1 MPLPRFIPAL
11 CLLSAFGLLL
21 LSGCTTGVRPEA
33 PVLDR
38 SLQEQV
44 RTYEQDGDHRAAA
57 ELYLQEAGEAKS
69 PRREDLLLLAAT
81 SLIRAGD
88 TARAIEVL
96 DRLKEPEL
104 TERQRQ
110 HYAVNRAQLAI
121 DDRHPGRALELLAV
135 VPASGPHV
143 IDYRRLRAEALDM
156 QGNHFAA
163 ARERV
168 ALDSLLSGDPE
179 AQLKNQSGIWQSL
192 NALSD
197 TELQQLRTAPPP
209 DTLSGWMELVE
220 LTRLYLQQPDAL
232 AEVVPHWQM
241 RYIGHPASGPF
252 IEQLLG
258 NMRAAGQPPG
268 QVAVL
273 LPLSGRL
280 AGPSAAIRDGILAA
294 YYDTPDHL
302 RQSILRV
309 YDTGDTA
316 DTVNAGDTGSDALT
330 VTGIYNQAVQD
341 GAQVVIGPLRKEAVQ
356 SLLQQPELPVPV
368 LALNHIDVQALFRP
382 ELYQFGLAP
391 EDEAREVAHRA
402 WQEGHTRA
410 IVLTPEGDWGD
421 RVTTAFIDQWLQ
433 LGGYIL
439 EQQRYNPAEADH
451 GPAISALLNLDSS
464 KQRKTRL
471 VRLLGQGLEFEPRR
485 RQDVDFIFLLA
496 RPEQARLIRPQLRFY
511 RASSVPVLST
521 SHVFSGRI
529 DTGRDID
536 MNGLEFCDMPWM
548 LVSDSS
554 WQHLKQAI
562 DTRWPAQG
570 ARYARLYAL
579 GIDAWRITPYLG
591 QMADGM
597 FGNYHGVTGTLHMD
611 SGQQVHRALQW
622 ARFSQG
628 TPVPVADTVTGEPVE
643 EQAVEPQPVQDGV
656 APTPP

>member
-1 MPLPRFIPAL
+1 M
-11 CLLSAFGLLL
+11 
-21 LSGCTTGVRPEA
+21 
-33 PVLDR
+33 
-38 SLQEQV
+38 
-44 RTYEQDGDHRAAA
+44 AA
-57 ELYLQEAGEAKS
+57 EASRSGTDWDGIRIALAELDALQLAGEQALH
-69 PRREDLLLLAAT
+69 RRLLRAEVLLREMRPVDALDTLGAAPT
-81 SLIRAGD
+81 GD
-88 TARAIEVL
+88 TPLRSRFYRTQADAYRLMGNLLETAHALQAL
-96 DRLKEPEL
+96 DALEDDPQQRLEIQ
-104 TERQRQ
+104 TETLRT
-110 HYAVNRAQLAI
+110 LALLNE
-121 DDRHPGRALELLAV
+121 RALEQLQPSPPGISGGWMQLALLVKRHDAGTADIEPEFADWRRRFPQHPALPELLAN
-135 VPASGPHV
+135 
-143 IDYRRLRAEALDM
+143 YRL
-156 QGNHFAA
+156 Q
-163 ARERV
+163 
-168 ALDSLLSGDPE
+168 
-179 AQLKNQSGIWQSL
+179 
-192 NALSD
+192 
-197 TELQQLRTAPPP
+197 LQQQ
-209 DTLSGWMELVE
+209 
-220 LTRLYLQQPDAL
+220 LQP
-232 AEVVPHWQM
+232 VS
-241 RYIGHPASGPF
+241 RI
-252 IEQLLG
+252 
-258 NMRAAGQPPG
+258 
-268 QVAVL
+268 AVL
-273 LPLSGRL
+273 LPQSG
-280 AGPSAAIRDGILAA
+280 AYASVAAAIRDGIIISRFEQAPGQRSELRF
-294 YYDTPDHL
+294 YDSTDP
-302 RQSILRV
+302 
-309 YDTGDTA
+309 
-316 DTVNAGDTGSDALT
+316 
-330 VTGIYNQAVQD
+330 TGIWPLYSRAVAD
-341 GAQVVIGPLRKEAVQ
+341 GAELVIGPLQKEAVVQ
-356 SLLQQPELPVPV
+356 LTRAGELPVPV
-368 LALNHIDVQALFRP
+368 LALNHIDVQEQFRP

-451 GPAISALLNLDSS
+451 GPAISTLLNLDSS

-496 RPEQARLIRPQLRFY
+496 RPEQARLIPPQLTFY

-628 TPVPVADTVTGEPVE
+628 TPVPVADTETGEPVD
-643 EQAVEPQPVQDGV
+643 EQAVDPQPVQDGV